1 MKTSIA
7 SHLLIVCFAGAS
19 LATTVG
25 AQNRPRTVVD
35 PAPVVRPGEPRV
47 RVELKRGDRNFIEKA
62 ARASMEEVEVSRVA
76 AERTS
81 NPEVRR
87 FAEMIIADHESVF
100 DDLTNLAADKG
111 VNLPAKESAEKWT
124 RRDAKNFDR
133 NYVDKMVSDHN
144 DAVRM
149 FEKHAKDGEDPD
161 TVAYARKHLP
171 KLLSH
176 QQHAVDLQRIL
187 KDR

>member
-7 SHLLIVCFAGAS
+7 YRFLIAGLAAS
-19 LATTVG
+19 AAGIGV
-25 AQNRPRTVVD
+25 AQTASRPTVD
-35 PAPVVRPGEPRV
+35 PAPVVRPTEPRV
-47 RVELKRGDRNFIEKA
+47 RVELKRADRTFIEKA
-62 ARASMEEVEVSRVA
+62 ARASMEEVQVSRVA

-87 FAEMIIADHESVF
+87 FAEMIMADHEAAHH
-100 DDLTNLAADKG
+100 DLTDLAADKG
-111 VNLPAKESAEKWT
+111 VNLPAKESAEKWVK
-124 RRDAKNFDR
+124 RDAKNFDR
-133 NYVDKMVSDHN
+133 DYLDKMVNDHN

-171 KLLSH
+171 RLLSH
-176 QQHAVDLQRIL
+176 QQQAIDLQRML
-187 KDR
+187 KNR